1 MDAILTVLFVFA
13 VVGVAVYALT
23 RKPKSAGSI
32 RPGGPKSPAR
42 TRGED

>member
-1 MDAILTVLFVFA
+1 MDAILAVLFVIA

-32 RPGGPKSPAR
+32 RPRGPQSPAKP
-42 TRGED
+42 RGED